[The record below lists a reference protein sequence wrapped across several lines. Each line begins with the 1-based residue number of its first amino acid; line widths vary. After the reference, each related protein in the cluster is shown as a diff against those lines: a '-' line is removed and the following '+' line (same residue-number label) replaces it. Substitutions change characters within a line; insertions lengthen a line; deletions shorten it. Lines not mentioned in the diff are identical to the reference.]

1 MQKSHTIGLFFT
13 SITNGTS
20 HSFFADTIKGVNQAI
35 SEDYNL
41 YVRGID
47 DLKNY
52 DSVTPMRY
60 DGIILMSQSDIDN
73 SFIYHI
79 REKTFRLSC

>member
-1 MQKSHTIGLFFT
+1 M
-13 SITNGTS
+13 
-20 HSFFADTIKGVNQAI
+20 
-35 SEDYNL
+35 
-41 YVRGID
+41 RGID
-47 DLKNY
+47 DLKSY

-79 REKTFRLSC
+79 REKRSRSSC